1 MRYHARMEPTAF
13 THFRSFRSPVKE
25 LWPHLTR
32 PELLQGW
39 MGSADLELAPDG
51 NLSVKTW
58 SGDIFRGRVISVVPP
73 ARLEFA
79 WRLFD
84 FEPESHV
91 VWRLTGDGPGGRL
104 TVTHDHLRS
113 REERD
118 HARLFW
124 RDSLDALHGLVDEG
138 TPAPEWGATHPVTVR
153 LVLPRSAADLWPLLS
168 TGPGLSKWVAN
179 VEQFD
184 PRPGGTF
191 RFRSRYRGQDVIEQG
206 VIQEMIPDSRIK
218 LSWDWI
224 GEGWGAPT
232 EVLVALEPE
241 PAGASLLIAHS
252 GFDRL
257 DPTRGGEAR
266 RNYAMAWPEVLGDLK
281 RLVAPVAAR

>member
-1 MRYHARMEPTAF
+1 MRYHSRMEPTAF
-13 THFRSFRSPVKE
+13 THFRSFRSSVQE

-39 MGSADLELAPDG
+39 LGTTELELRPQGD
-51 NLSVKTW
+51 LSLKTW
-58 SGDIFRGRVISVVPP
+58 SGDMFRGRVISAVPP
-73 ARLEFA
+73 VRLEIA

-91 VWRLTGDGPGGRL
+91 VWKLSGDGPGGRL

-124 RDSLDALHGLVDEG
+124 RESLDALHRLADER
-138 TPAPEWGATHPVTVR
+138 TPSPEWGATHPVTVR
-153 LVLPRSAADLWPLLS
+153 LLIERTAADLWPLIS

-184 PRPGGTF
+184 AQPGGTF

-206 VIQEMIPDSRIK
+206 TIQEIVPESRIK

-232 EVLVALEPE
+232 DVLFALDSEP
-241 PAGASLLIAHS
+241 GGSSLLIAHS

-257 DPTRGGEAR
+257 DPNRGGEAR
-266 RNYAMAWPEVLGDLK
+266 RNYAMAWPEVLGDLR